1 MNSSKLFW
9 MGSIPNNIQL
19 LLEFPQG
26 SILGPTI
33 FPFIINDL
41 PDDVIC
47 DIAIYADETTFC
59 S

>member
-1 MNSSKLFW
+1 

-26 SILGPTI
+26 SILGPTL